1 MGEKPGACGKNVAVD
16 LLFPRRCPVCDRPVR
31 PFGGRICSACAKA
44 LQKKR
49 LSERDSLCCRCGKP
63 LTDVHGELCRDCQ
76 RTAHAF
82 QRGCAAYRYRDIS
95 GALYRLKYQGRA
107 EYAEWMGEQIAV
119 RLQEEFCPEAI
130 DALTPVPISRERLRK
145 RGYNQAAL
153 LARSVSA
160 AAGIPVRESYLVRKT
175 DTAVLRGMGAAER
188 RSKIKNAFIAPVHDV
203 ESKVIM
209 LIDDIYTT
217 GATMDACAASLLH
230 RGAAVVL
237 CAVLAIGEDAYDQ
250 SEQGSPYDEDG
261 GL

>member
-1 MGEKPGACGKNVAVD
+1 MRDKPGACIRKGALD
-16 LLFPRRCPVCDRPVR
+16 LLFPRRCPICDRPVH
-31 PFGGRICSACAKA
+31 PFGGLICRACAEELHTKM
-44 LQKKR
+44 LT
-49 LSERDSLCCRCGKP
+49 ERDALCCRCGKP
-63 LTDVHGELCRDCQ
+63 LADARRELCRDCQ

-82 QRGCAAYRYRDIS
+82 RRGCAAYRYRDIS
-95 GALYRLKYQGRA
+95 GALYRLKYEGRA
-107 EYAEWMGEQIAV
+107 EYAEWMGQQIAV
-119 RLQEEFCPEAI
+119 RLSEEFRTERM
-130 DALTPVPISRERLRK
+130 DALTPVPISRERLRR

-153 LARSVSA
+153 LARSVSK
-160 AAGIPVRESYLVRKT
+160 AAGIPVQESYLVRRT

-217 GATMDACAASLLH
+217 GATMDACAASLLQ
-230 RGAAVVL
+230 RGAAAVL

-250 SEQGSPYDEDG
+250 SEPGSTYDKDG